1 MIRKMESK
9 KFRNKNEWNKVT
21 IIKPVEW
28 IINVHSE
35 NMKSWKW
42 NKIKIG

>member
-1 MIRKMESK
+1 MESWLEK
-9 KFRNKNEWNKVT
+9 WNRKNFVIRMKWNKVT

-35 NMKSWKW
+35 NMKSYGSR
-42 NKIKIG
+42 IK